1 MDRKIQADLS
11 LMFCSLIWGVTFVV
25 VKNGLDHASP
35 FVFLAVRFTIAA
47 ALMAVFRPRVLG
59 RIERE
64 EVFAGMRLAFF
75 MFAGYCFQTAG
86 LQYTTATNS
95 GFVTG
100 SSVVFV
106 PLLLGVFWG
115 RSLTRWI
122 YVGAFAALVG
132 LYFLTVPAEG
142 LRYLNRGDVF
152 PPCSRGVLRR
162 AHHFGRRVLAG
173 TLRLRA
179 QFDSGGWLRIDGLA
193 ADGLRRGNPLATG
206 ALCLGLAAIRLNSNL
221 RGVRNRRGIHRAT
234 MGAAIHLAGPR
245 RDSVCS
251 RAGVRGDHVLPVAPR
266 TLEPARLERRRAGR
280 CWNCARGI
288 IGRTGSAGSS
298 RTHLRRTNLFQA
310 VVAIKMTCSSPPRG
324 VRSSITLA
332 TNPTKGKVCLVVE
345 LARVVMETLRPRRP
359 ELVSTGFGWR
369 KLPTR
374 PCRFLLKTDN

>member
-1 MDRKIQADLS
+1 MNRKIQADLS

-47 ALMAVFRPRVLG
+47 ALMAVFRPRVLA

-122 YVGAFAALVG
+122 YVGAFAALIG

-152 PPCSRGVLRR
+152 TLVAAGFYAVHIILVGEYSQEHSVSALSLIQVAGCALIAWPLTGFAGAIHWQPVRFAWGWPLFVSILICAVFATAVAFTVQLWAQQYTSPGHAAILFALEPVFAVITSYLLLHERLSPR
-162 AHHFGRRVLAG
+162 AWKGAALVVAGIVLAE
-173 TLRLRA
+173 L
-179 QFDSGGWLRIDGLA
+179 
-193 ADGLRRGNPLATG
+193 
-206 ALCLGLAAIRLNSNL
+206 LG
-221 RGVRNRRGIHRAT
+221 
-234 MGAAIHLAGPR
+234 
-245 RDSVCS
+245 
-251 RAGVRGDHVLPVAPR
+251 
-266 TLEPARLERRRAGR
+266 EPAAPEAPEPIFEGRIYFKPWWRAR
-280 CWNCARGI
+280 
-288 IGRTGSAGSS
+288 
-298 RTHLRRTNLFQA
+298 
-310 VVAIKMTCSSPPRG
+310 
-324 VRSSITLA
+324 
-332 TNPTKGKVCLVVE
+332 
-345 LARVVMETLRPRRP
+345 
-359 ELVSTGFGWR
+359 
-369 KLPTR
+369 
-374 PCRFLLKTDN
+374 